1 MRSRFATI
9 VKVLC
14 ALLLL
19 ASPLAA
25 QTRSEDATQVQT
37 ARVRFQEGVR
47 FYDTKQYGKARVAFT
62 QAYALKPH
70 ASILLNLAQSEVRS
84 GYEADAANHFSKYL
98 RESDKDSPTRKEAE
112 KGLARAKK
120 MAGEVLVKVNEEGVQ
135 ILLDGKE
142 QGLTP
147 LDGPLYVSP
156 GSHTLE
162 GKRGTSTA
170 SASFDAVAGQTQEVA
185 LSMSE
190 GQLAPFPEPAV
201 APSRA
206 RPEESAPPEED
217 SGPGRQSF
225 GSWLMTPT
233 GIILWGVTAAG
244 VVTGVVALGISID
257 ANNSAAATQANIL
270 AQWGKEYPQLVK
282 LQGPCN
288 PPPTKTYWNACQKY
302 VDLRDRRNV
311 SRTVSYVAFVGAALA
326 ALAIPIVYFT
336 TAKRVNTAD
345 QAPKHK
351 AHRASIDIVPL
362 ASPDFQ
368 GLALS
373 GRF

>member
-1 MRSRFATI
+1 MRFRFATI

-14 ALLLL
+14 AVLLL

-84 GYEADAANHFSKYL
+84 GYEADAANHFAKYL

-120 MAGEVLVKVNEEGVQ
+120 SSGEVLVKIGEDGVQ

-170 SASFDAVAGQTQEVA
+170 SAAFDAVAGQTQEVA
-185 LSMSE
+185 LTMSE

-201 APSRA
+201 GPGKA
-206 RPEESAPPEED
+206 RLEESAPPEAD
-217 SGPGRQSF
+217 SGPRRQSF

-233 GIILWGVTAAG
+233 GLVLLGVTVA
-244 VVTGVVALGISID
+244 ALGTSVGFFIGASD
-257 ANNSAAATQANIL
+257 AQTSADKTQANIL
-270 AQWGKEYPQLVK
+270 AKYRIDYPNRTY
-282 LQGPCN
+282 GPCN
-288 PPPTKTYWNACQKY
+288 PPPNNTYYEACDAFVK
-302 VDLRDRRNV
+302 LRDRRDTF
-311 SRTVSYVAFVGAALA
+311 RTVSYIALVAGGLA
-326 ALAIPIVYFT
+326 AVAIPIVYFT
-336 TAKRVNTAD
+336 TAKRVSTAD

-351 AHRASIDIVPL
+351 AHRASVDVVPL

-373 GRF
+373 GSF

>member
-1 MRSRFATI
+1 MRFRSATI
-9 VKVLC
+9 VKVLS
-14 ALLLL
+14 AFLLL

-25 QTRSEDATQVQT
+25 QTRAEDVTQVQT

-47 FYDTKQYGKARVAFT
+47 FYDTKQYAKARVAFT

-98 RESDKDSPTRKEAE
+98 REIDKDSPTRKEAE

-120 MAGEVLVKVNEEGVQ
+120 ASGEVVVKLDDEGVQ

-147 LDGPLYVSP
+147 LDGPLYVTP
-156 GSHTLE
+156 GSHTLD
-162 GKRGTSTA
+162 GKRGTATA
-170 SASFDAVAGQTQEVA
+170 SAAFDAVAGQSQQVA

-190 GQLAPFPEPAV
+190 GQLAPFPETAP
-201 APSRA
+201 APSKA
-206 RPEESAPPEED
+206 RLEESAPPEAD
-217 SGPGRQSF
+217 SGPRRQSF
-225 GSWLMTPT
+225 GSWLISPT
-233 GIILWGVTAAG
+233 GLVLLGVTAAG
-244 VVTGVVALGISID
+244 LATSVGFFIGASD
-257 ANNSAAATQANIL
+257 AQTSADKTQANIL
-270 AQWGKEYPQLVK
+270 AKYRIDYPNRTA
-282 LQGPCN
+282 GPCN
-288 PPPTKTYWNACQKY
+288 PPPSNTYYSACDAY
-302 VDLRDRRNV
+302 VKLRDRRDTF
-311 SRTVSYVAFVGAALA
+311 RTVSFVSLGAAALA
-326 ALAIPIVYFT
+326 AVAIPIVYFT
-336 TAKRVNTAD
+336 TAKRVSTAD
-345 QAPKHK
+345 QAPRHK
-351 AHRASIDIVPL
+351 AQRASVDVVPL